1 MAESDLG
8 SFAVAPEASLAIAQ
22 DEDTEIDRPTVT
34 RSSAYNN
41 WSADDPVG
49 ALFKEMARYPLLTAA
64 EEVELARRVQ
74 ELVALEKLEQRLQ
87 QELDRVPTKAEL
99 AAALGV
105 SETQLQQLRHQCQ
118 SAKRKMISSNL
129 RLVVSIAKRYL
140 IGACLFSI

>member
-1 MAESDLG
+1 MVKSDLG
-8 SFAVAPEASLAIAQ
+8 SFAVESESSLAIAE
-22 DEDTEIDRPTVT
+22 DEDTETDRPTVS
-34 RSSAYNN
+34 RSSAYNS

-49 ALFKEMARYPLLTAA
+49 ALFKEMARYPLLSAT

-74 ELVALEKLEQRLQ
+74 ELVALQELEQRLQ

-105 SETQLQQLRHQCQ
+105 SETPLLN
-118 SAKRKMISSNL
+118 AIS
-129 RLVVSIAKRYL
+129 